1 MLDYTFSKR
10 EKVLLVILALIAI
23 GILYY
28 QVIYRNVQDQL
39 DSLNS
44 QISEAQDETVT
55 ATAKLSKMKTMQAAI
70 DSYKAAGL
78 KATEMPSYDNIT
90 PLMAE
95 LNTTL
100 ASSSDYTLS
109 FDDVDT
115 SSTTVERGVDLT
127 FGASSYAS
135 ARSILD
141 SLLQGSYPCSL
152 DEFTIT
158 DNSAEIVSS
167 TKSSS
172 VVGSGTTSSS
182 NVSVTAHFTFYEQ
195 NGGSTSS
202 SSSSSSDTATNSSSD
217 TATSLATSM
226 GMTTSSTYNAE
237 SGTYSNSN
245 SQ

>member
-158 DNSAEIVSS
+158 DNSATQS
-167 TKSSS
+167 TSKGYT
-172 VVGSGTTSSS
+172 VVTGTASS

-217 TATSLATSM
+217 TATSLATGM